1 VTPEAR
7 HVPSR
12 IFWGIASFQVMAMFR
27 RGLFYSF
34 LSIYLRFYLGLSVTE
49 TTLFATLPMLFNV
62 ICQTYVWGGVSDRRQ
77 LRRTLIV
84 WGELLAGIGTILVW
98 YLHTLAGVGQ
108 AAGYVIILGLAV
120 VEIFWSMSNVGWS
133 ALISDIYGIEDR
145 GAVQGRLTS
154 VGGLGRI
161 LGIWIGGLLYDGM
174 GLRYEGWGFQEGV
187 LFFIASGAMVVSVL
201 PMLLV
206 PEGGIGKG
214 GGAPEAPPPEAEA
227 GTRAA
232 FILFLWA
239 MVFINFGRNS
249 IAVIMSQYLALDSGL
264 ALAGGMISHVV
275 NMQSVAVIGAG
286 LMVGRL
292 AGKYGHRRVLIW
304 GTWGAAASLVI
315 LAGVE
320 GLAWMFAANFIRGVS
335 EALITASAY
344 ALASVL
350 IPPERRGRGFGL
362 FNATFFLSWGL
373 AGTFISGPVIDG
385 CMALGVPEV
394 SAYQAAFMAA
404 AVVTAVGMGL
414 LLKVGPAA
422 TGSR

>member
-1 VTPEAR
+1 M
-7 HVPSR
+7 PSR

-350 IPPERRGRGFGL
+350 
-362 FNATFFLSWGL
+362 
-373 AGTFISGPVIDG
+373 
-385 CMALGVPEV
+385 
-394 SAYQAAFMAA
+394 
-404 AVVTAVGMGL
+404 
-414 LLKVGPAA
+414 
-422 TGSR
+422 